1 MISFHGNGEEGLLGW
16 YAYSLKI
23 CSFVKGLMSDPEIL
37 YKNCNYQ
44 PKRGAVSLL
53 LPITVGMIYAVALVI
68 SCIDTNSFSITRDE
82 NPNWQ
87 IHPMERQWKTAFILY
102 RGTVGFFCFSGRCP
116 VLGSLV
122 QVMGLPDP
130 PRNGQ
135 GWGCSQLR
143 YVELV
148 AEGER
153 GGLRQESTK
162 LGIKID
168 IGWAQAATIDIIE
181 LNLPANEKRG
191 STKNRNLFLQTV
203 GFPRITMHHQDATC
217 SKKQISLTRW

>member
-1 MISFHGNGEEGLLGW
+1 M
-16 YAYSLKI
+16 
-23 CSFVKGLMSDPEIL
+23 
-37 YKNCNYQ
+37 
-44 PKRGAVSLL
+44 
-53 LPITVGMIYAVALVI
+53 
-68 SCIDTNSFSITRDE
+68 
-82 NPNWQ
+82 
-87 IHPMERQWKTAFILY
+87 
-102 RGTVGFFCFSGRCP
+102 
-116 VLGSLV
+116 
-122 QVMGLPDP
+122 
-130 PRNGQ
+130 
-135 GWGCSQLR
+135 
-143 YVELV
+143 ELV

-181 LNLPANEKRG
+181 LNLPANKKRG